1 MNGIEP
7 SSTVLRA
14 DSCSATADVNTLAE
28 SWKRQGLSTPVPLH
42 EQPCQR
48 FLFSQD
54 CQTSTYTDGQEMENG
69 GKNREC
75 KTVPIASR
83 SELACKFVRGASAAV
98 ATSHARSILPVPIF
112 APNLFIVFSFRFLF
126 LFFIYFFF
134 FLKELRGPVRG
145 LGGQDC

>member
-1 MNGIEP
+1 MPAAVMNGIEP

-54 CQTSTYTDGQEMENG
+54 CQTSTYTDGQEIQNG
-69 GKNREC
+69 GKIESARPYRLPLVANLLANLYEEPARLSPPPMR
-75 KTVPIASR
+75 VPS
-83 SELACKFVRGASAAV
+83 CP
-98 ATSHARSILPVPIF
+98 TIF
-112 APNLFIVFSFRFLF
+112 APNLFMDF
-126 LFFIYFFF
+126 
-134 FLKELRGPVRG
+134 
-145 LGGQDC
+145 